1 MSTVA
6 SRSKCVD
13 AHAQPAGVC
22 YNGRRIRQ
30 EFPIRVHCG
39 ALHASDSA
47 KASHGLSLIPPHSH
61 ENIPCLSGSLMSMA
75 HSESRQ
81 ALLFDADKESRGDK
95 YDLSSDS
102 IEMSSLDEIPV
113 TPARRDT
120 YGPTRYG
127 SDGNDSDEESDVEDG
142 GDQALLGSRS
152 RSRGRGRT
160 EEHPMDTLSQ
170 VKRIVLEVRS
180 PFLPSSP
187 RVFIDICCVRLRL
200 HYF

>member
-1 MSTVA
+1 MYIAVPLLE
-6 SRSKCVD
+6 KC
-13 AHAQPAGVC
+13 
-22 YNGRRIRQ
+22 
-30 EFPIRVHCG
+30 
-39 ALHASDSA
+39 LTS
-47 KASHGLSLIPPHSH
+47 SHGLSLIPPHSH
-61 ENIPCLSGSLMSMA
+61 ENIPRLSGSLMSMA

-95 YDLSSDS
+95 FDLSSDS